1 MTYSELLHQVS
12 FDEIRPYLEKYADE
26 GYSVAWYKVHY
37 DMLRQLKPHQD
48 EDDDKTATIS
58 NAKLD
63 YDWEKPRLHAH
74 PMEGGLWETSL
85 AKELIVNDDVDAT
98 WAEIAACCL
107 WHTSSMGTQ
116 GSREMRALRIW
127 ILSVRI

>member
-37 DMLRQLKPHQD
+37 DMLRQLVPHQD

-63 YDWEKPRLHAH
+63 YDWVRLLM
-74 PMEGGLWETSL
+74 PGNTLVLTPWR
-85 AKELIVNDDVDAT
+85 
-98 WAEIAACCL
+98 AAY
-107 WHTSSMGTQ
+107 GK
-116 GSREMRALRIW
+116 RAWQR
-127 ILSVRI
+127 S